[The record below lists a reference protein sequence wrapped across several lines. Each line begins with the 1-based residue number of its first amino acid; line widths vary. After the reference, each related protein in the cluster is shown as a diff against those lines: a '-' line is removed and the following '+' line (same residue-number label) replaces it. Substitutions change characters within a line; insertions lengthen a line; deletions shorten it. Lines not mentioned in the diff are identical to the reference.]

1 VATGH
6 ANPEGTMD
14 SQERKTD
21 NRRTGWILAT
31 VVVVFFL
38 GVIARRW
45 LVG

>member
-1 VATGH
+1 MDI
-6 ANPEGTMD
+6 GTPMD
-14 SQERKTD
+14 RIEERKTD

-45 LVG
+45 LLG

>member
-1 VATGH
+1 
-6 ANPEGTMD
+6 MD
-14 SQERKTD
+14 SDERKND

>member
-1 VATGH
+1 
-6 ANPEGTMD
+6 MD
-14 SQERKTD
+14 RIEERKTD

-45 LVG
+45 LLG

>member
-1 VATGH
+1 
-6 ANPEGTMD
+6 MD
-14 SQERKTD
+14 NDERETD

-45 LVG
+45 LLG

>member
-1 VATGH
+1 
-6 ANPEGTMD
+6 MD
-14 SQERKTD
+14 NDERKID

-45 LVG
+45 LLG